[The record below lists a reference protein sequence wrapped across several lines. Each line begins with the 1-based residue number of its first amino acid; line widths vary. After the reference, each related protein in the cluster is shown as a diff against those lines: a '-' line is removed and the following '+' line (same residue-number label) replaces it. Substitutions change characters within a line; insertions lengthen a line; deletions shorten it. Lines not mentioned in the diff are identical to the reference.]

1 MRWRKRPLA
10 SLCLVTD
17 GKSPDMKPD
26 NILADWEDPTS
37 SDGNGWP
44 VVSQTLLSDLDS
56 VYDMKGQWLVRPKK
70 EWRHF
75 RLGNVRWR
83 APEMQTGQGIG
94 QFSDVFA
101 YGLVVSIE
109 LLSTYPYH
117 LETERMRELS
127 Y

>member
-1 MRWRKRPLA
+1 
-10 SLCLVTD
+10 
-17 GKSPDMKPD
+17 MKPD
-26 NILADWEDPTS
+26 NILADWEDPAS
-37 SDGNGWP
+37 SDRDGRP

-56 VYDMKGQWLVRPKK
+56 VYDMKGQWLIRPKK

-101 YGLVVSIE
+101 YGLVVSIK
-109 LLSTYPYH
+109 LLSTHPYH
-117 LETERMRELS
+117 LKRERKRELL

>member
-1 MRWRKRPLA
+1 
-10 SLCLVTD
+10 
-17 GKSPDMKPD
+17 MKPD
-26 NILADWEDPTS
+26 NILADWEDPAS
-37 SDGNGWP
+37 SDGDGWP

-109 LLSTYPYH
+109 L
-117 LETERMRELS
+117 
-127 Y
+127 